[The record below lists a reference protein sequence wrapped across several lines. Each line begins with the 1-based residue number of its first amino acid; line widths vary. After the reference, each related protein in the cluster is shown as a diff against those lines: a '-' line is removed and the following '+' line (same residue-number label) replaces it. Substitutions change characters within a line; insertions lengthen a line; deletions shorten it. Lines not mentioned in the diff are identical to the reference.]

1 MKDIEKKLHAV
12 AHNGNL
18 ASPLLLEDIKAK
30 IAADPLK
37 KEDIRSAK
45 VRSGF
50 RFSFGA
56 VASALTVFV
65 VCYISV
71 LLGLIFIMPAGY
83 ATPPD
88 GYNPDFG
95 TPLSLEAMTE
105 IYVSDYTPREYSQKH
120 SLGLLCPDGDGKLY
134 RIEEPYANDN
144 PYNNPSG
151 TGIPEIFTVAYKSV
165 YTSGD
170 LTLTIVQ
177 TTHTSIRFEE
187 YENYATV
194 ENKYATYTFS
204 FDDGDYI
211 SFKVFTTDEGMLAVS
226 YLNDSTAYLTVNS
239 KEPHDLLWYI
249 YQIVDNVQA
258 ERLDAQGK

>member
-18 ASPLLLEDIKAK
+18 ASPLLLDGIKDR
-30 IAADPLK
+30 IAAAPLQK
-37 KEDIRSAK
+37 DEIKSAK
-45 VRSGF
+45 VKFGLRASF
-50 RFSFGA
+50 RA
-56 VASALTVFV
+56 AASAL
-65 VCYISV
+65 SV
-71 LLGLIFIMPAGY
+71 LVICVFSVFLGFIIIMPAGY
-83 ATPPD
+83 APPPD
-88 GYNPDFG
+88 GSYPSEDAV
-95 TPLSLEAMTE
+95 LSLDKLTE
-105 IYVSDYTPREYSQKH
+105 IYVADYTPREYSEKH
-120 SLGLLCPDGDGKLY
+120 SLGLMYPDGEGKLY
-134 RIEEPYANDN
+134 RLEDPYANDN